1 MASAAPRQYGF
12 PGHSVAASPLMSLWH
27 QMQAQRAVRAAPPG
41 GGASAAAPAGAALRP
56 LDAMSRQARA
66 LRQQ

>member
-1 MASAAPRQYGF
+1 
-12 PGHSVAASPLMSLWH
+12 MSLWH
-27 QMQAQRAVRAAPPG
+27 QMQAQRAARAAPPG